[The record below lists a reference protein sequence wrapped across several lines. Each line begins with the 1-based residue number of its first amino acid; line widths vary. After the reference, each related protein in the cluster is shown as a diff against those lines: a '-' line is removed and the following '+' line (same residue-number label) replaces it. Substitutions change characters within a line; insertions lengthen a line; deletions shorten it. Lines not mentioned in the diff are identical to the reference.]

1 MHIDVDIQ
9 KQVRA
14 ARRRFDLAIRFSADT
29 THLALYGPSG
39 AGKTLTLQMLAGLVR
54 PDKGRIVVDG
64 HTWFDAGLGVDV
76 PPRARRAGYVFQD
89 YALFPH
95 WTVAQNVGGAFVRG
109 WPRTLSASQARRV
122 ERVLVSFDLS
132 DIRDSYPSQ
141 LSGGQRQRTA
151 LARALVGHPRILMLD
166 EPLAALDGML
176 KNRLRAELLEIQAR
190 YDIPMI
196 LITHDPDDLAACADV
211 VVSLEAGRV
220 VGLAPVNRSTPPSPT
235 RVAPSAINSLDSS
248 GRNADLIRRGRVI
261 G

>member
-29 THLALYGPSG
+29 TRLALYGPSG

-95 WTVAQNVGGAFVRG
+95 WTVAQNVSGAFARG
-109 WPRTLSASQARRV
+109 WPRPLRASQARRV
-122 ERVLVSFDLS
+122 ERVLISFDLS

-141 LSGGQRQRTA
+141 ISGGQRQRTA
-151 LARALVGHPRILMLD
+151 VARALLGRPRVLMLD
-166 EPLAALDGML
+166 EPFAALDGML
-176 KNRLRAELLEIQAR
+176 KNRLRAELLAIHAR

-196 LITHDPDDLAACADV
+196 LITHDPDDLAACADI
-211 VVSLEAGRV
+211 VVSLDGGRV
-220 VGLAPVNRSTPPSPT
+220 VDVGIGNRPAPLSPAPV
-235 RVAPSAINSLDSS
+235 APAAANSLVPH
-248 GRNADLIRRGRVI
+248 GAMLT
-261 G
+261 

>member
-1 MHIDVDIQ
+1 MHIDVDIE

-14 ARRRFDLAIRFSADT
+14 ARRRFDLAIRFTAET
-29 THLALYGPSG
+29 TRLALYGPSG

-64 HTWFDAGLGVDV
+64 KTWLDTDRGIDV
-76 PPRARRAGYVFQD
+76 LPRARHVGYVFQD

-95 WTVAQNVGGAFVRG
+95 RTVAQNVGAAFMRG
-109 WPRTLSASQARRV
+109 WPRTWSAAQRRRV
-122 ERVLVSFDLS
+122 EHVLDSFGLS

-166 EPLAALDGML
+166 EPFAALDGML
-176 KNRLRAELLEIQAR
+176 RRRLRAELLDIQAR

-196 LITHDPDDLAACADV
+196 LITHDPDDLAACADIV
-211 VVSLEAGRV
+211 ASLETGRI
-220 VGLAPVNRSTPPSPT
+220 VGLAAVDPSTPRSLAPIAPT
-235 RVAPSAINSLDSS
+235 TVNSLVSN
-248 GRNADLIRRGRVI
+248 RAMLT
-261 G
+261 

>member
-1 MHIDVDIQ
+1 MHIDVDIE

-29 THLALYGPSG
+29 TRLALYGPSG

-54 PDKGRIVVDG
+54 PDRGCIVVDG
-64 HTWFDAGLGVDV
+64 KTWFDADRGIDV
-76 PPRARRAGYVFQD
+76 PPRARRVGYVFQD

-95 WTVAQNVGGAFVRG
+95 WTVAQNVSGAFMRG
-109 WPRTLSASQARRV
+109 WPRTLSASQRRRV
-122 ERVLVSFDLS
+122 ERILVSFDLS

-166 EPLAALDGML
+166 EPFAALDGML
-176 KNRLRAELLEIQAR
+176 RKRLRAELLEIQAR

-196 LITHDPDDLAACADV
+196 LITHDPDDLTVCADIV
-211 VVSLEAGRV
+211 ASLEGGRI
-220 VGLAPVNRSTPPSPT
+220 VGLAAVNRSVPTSPAPI
-235 RVAPSAINSLDSS
+235 APSAFNSLVSN
-248 GRNADLIRRGRVI
+248 GAMLT
-261 G
+261 

>member
-1 MHIDVDIQ
+1 MHIDVDIE

-14 ARRRFDLAIRFSADT
+14 GRRRFDLAIRFSADAT
-29 THLALYGPSG
+29 RLALYGPSG

-64 HTWFDAGLGVDV
+64 KTWFDTDRGVDA
-76 PPRARRAGYVFQD
+76 PPRERRVGYVFQD

-95 WTVAQNVGGAFVRG
+95 WTVAQNVRGAFARG
-109 WPRTLSASQARRV
+109 WPRKLSASQARRV
-122 ERVLVSFDLS
+122 DRVLLSFDLS

-151 LARALVGHPRILMLD
+151 VARALVGRPRMLMLD
-166 EPLAALDGML
+166 EPFAALDGML
-176 KNRLRAELLEIQAR
+176 KNRLRAELLSIQAH

-211 VVSLEAGRV
+211 VASLEAGRI
-220 VGLAPVNRSTPPSPT
+220 VGLTAANRSAPLSPPA
-235 RVAPSAINSLDSS
+235 VAPSSIDRLVSNRAMLT
-248 GRNADLIRRGRVI
+248 
-261 G
+261 